1 MKLEYQAHLK
11 MMLPN
16 KSHILI
22 MAQLISLYNEI
33 LLFAKRVELKMFFT
47 CWEKILNN
55 FPSFIAHCSKLPPK
69 RSNHLPNLVGLCC

>member
-33 LLFAKRVELKMFFT
+33 LLFAKGVELEMFFA
-47 CWEKILNN
+47 
-55 FPSFIAHCSKLPPK
+55 S
-69 RSNHLPNLVGLCC
+69 

>member
-33 LLFAKRVELKMFFT
+33 LFFCKKSGTKNVFHMLGKNLK
-47 CWEKILNN
+47 
-55 FPSFIAHCSKLPPK
+55 
-69 RSNHLPNLVGLCC
+69 

>member
-47 CWEKILNN
+47 C
-55 FPSFIAHCSKLPPK
+55 
-69 RSNHLPNLVGLCC
+69 